1 MHFKFKIKQYL
12 WIIISIIAV
21 IVTVLPGYSQPKNY
35 SHQGFQLSTF
45 SAIKAGVY
53 QGEATLAEIKR
64 YGDFGLGTFDGL
76 DGELVLLNGKFYQIK
91 TDGIAN
97 RVPDDIKT
105 PFVVMTVFHKDKSLR
120 LSGQINYQELQRQI
134 NNQLPSQN
142 LPVAI
147 RLEGSFPYLQVRSV
161 PKQVLPYPGYESIV
175 KNQQKVFELRN
186 VKGTL
191 VGFRFPEYMNGVNV
205 PGYHFHFITSD
216 RQTGGHLIDG
226 IFLNP
231 IADVETLQD
240 WQIKFP
246 SNSGFKQA
254 NMIGN

>member
-1 MHFKFKIKQYL
+1 MLIKFKLKQYL
-12 WIIISIIAV
+12 WIVISIITLA
-21 IVTVLPGYSQPKNY
+21 VTVLPVYAQQRFS

-53 QGEATLAEIKR
+53 QGENTVAEIKR

-91 TDGIAN
+91 TDGIAYS
-97 RVPDDIKT
+97 VPDDIKI
-105 PFVVMTVFHKDKSLR
+105 PFIVMTFFRQDESLR
-120 LSGQINYQELQRQI
+120 LNGKINYQELQQQI
-134 NNQLPSQN
+134 NQHLPSQN

-147 RLEGSFPYLQVRSV
+147 RLEGVFPYLKVRSV

-191 VGFRFPEYMNGVNV
+191 VGFRFPQYMNGVNV

-216 RQTGGHLIDG
+216 RQTGGHLMDG
-226 IFLNP
+226 IFLNAV
-231 IADVETLQD
+231 ADIETLQN

-246 SNSGFKQA
+246 NNSGFKQA
-254 NMIGN
+254 NME